1 MKLLRPNCRDQ
12 FTSEDFS
19 FITDALGS
27 ETDRD
32 VLIDLLSDPEMR
44 DMILD
49 QDKLRD
55 VILDNPKFLHI
66 TPHLYFYVLVRQTF
80 RRAGIDDRQ
89 LTDYVAE
96 ILADFTN
103 TDGQRQSIPD
113 NVKDS
118 SYLFEM
124 MAALQEADDQTAFQ
138 IRAHIGNRSLFMTGI
153 FAENLRERTRRRGA
167 PDISYYEQMGAANF
181 RAASN
186 HRLADEF
193 EVTEVFEKLGD
204 RFHETR
210 IALNAMRDRYLS
222 VGDVEP
228 PSNLLLN

>member
-12 FTSEDFS
+12 FTHEDFA

-32 VLIDLLSDPEMR
+32 VLLDLLTDPEMR

-55 VILDNPKFLHI
+55 VILENPKFLHI

-80 RRAGIDDRQ
+80 RRGGIDDRE

-96 ILADFTN
+96 LLTDFTN
-103 TDGQRQSIPD
+103 SDGQRRSLPD

-138 IRAHIGNRSLFMTGI
+138 IRAHIGNRSLFMISIWPT
-153 FAENLRERTRRRGA
+153 FRFNRRSSR
-167 PDISYYEQMGAANF
+167 
-181 RAASN
+181 
-186 HRLADEF
+186 
-193 EVTEVFEKLGD
+193 K
-204 RFHETR
+204 
-210 IALNAMRDRYLS
+210 
-222 VGDVEP
+222 
-228 PSNLLLN
+228 